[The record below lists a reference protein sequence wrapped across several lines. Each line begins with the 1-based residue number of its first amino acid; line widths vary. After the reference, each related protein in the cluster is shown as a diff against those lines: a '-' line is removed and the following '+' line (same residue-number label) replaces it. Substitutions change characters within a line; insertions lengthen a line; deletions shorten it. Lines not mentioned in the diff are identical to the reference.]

1 MHHLYWI
8 HLEEH
13 TDPFTEGYI
22 GVSTQPKVRFR
33 QHTTDTA
40 AGAGSQVVRRI
51 AQEHGVD
58 VLRHTNLASFTT
70 REEARIEERNY
81 RPKTNIGWNIWVGGG
96 VSPDCTGRV
105 DSIETRLQRAQSN
118 IRTKSTRSYVCPF
131 KGKTDHHDAETRAL
145 IGSYHKGKTISEA
158 HRKSA
163 SEKMSR
169 EKSPVAKSID
179 LLNIETQELHKF
191 LCLKSA
197 SEELSI
203 NYSALRSA
211 FRQGQEVVYRKWKIL
226 Y

>member
-8 HLEEH
+8 HLEDH

-33 QHTTDTA
+33 QHTSDTA
-40 AGAGSQVVRRI
+40 TGAGSQIVRQVANELGI
-51 AQEHGVD
+51 TA
-58 VLRHTNLASFTT
+58 LRHTALASFTS
-70 REEARIEERNY
+70 REEARTEERNY

-105 DSIETRLQRAQSN
+105 DTEDTKRKRVATATRTR
-118 IRTKSTRSYVCPF
+118 STRSYVSPY
-131 KGKTDHHDAETRAL
+131 KGATDRHDAETRAL
-145 IGSYHKGKTISEA
+145 IGSYHKGKTISKA

-163 SEKMSR
+163 SEKNSK
-169 EKSPVAKSID
+169 EKSPLAKSID
-179 LLNIETQELHKF
+179 LLNLETQVTHKF

-197 SEELSI
+197 SEELGI